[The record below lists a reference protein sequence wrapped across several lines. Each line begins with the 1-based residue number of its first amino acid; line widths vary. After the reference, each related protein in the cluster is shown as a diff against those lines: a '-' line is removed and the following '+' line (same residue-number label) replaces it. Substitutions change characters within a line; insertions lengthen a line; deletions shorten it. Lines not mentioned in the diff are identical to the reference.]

1 MTSRHPPFISRS
13 YGSPTTTEGDPMLKP
28 ALVLTV
34 IALAVSLPADGV
46 ARSGSGGFSAHVT
59 NPWFPLEPGTTYTYV
74 GVKDGKPSRDVI
86 LVTRR
91 TITIAGAPCV
101 VVSDR
106 LYLAGHLQERTLDYY
121 SQNASGDVW
130 YFGEDTAELD
140 EKGHV
145 TTTEG
150 TWRAGVDGARP
161 GIFMPAHPRVGQTGQ
176 PEFYKGHA
184 QDHFRV
190 VAFLGPNALR
200 TEEWTPL
207 EPGVLDHK
215 LYVRSVG
222 DVFER
227 TVKGGDEL
235 NELVRVTR
243 R

>member
-1 MTSRHPPFISRS
+1 
-13 YGSPTTTEGDPMLKP
+13 MLKS
-28 ALVLTV
+28 ALVLTA

-46 ARSGSGGFSAHVT
+46 ARSGSEGFSARVT
-59 NPWFPLEPGTTYTYV
+59 NPWFPLKPGTTYTYV

-86 LVTRR
+86 HVTRR

-215 LYVRSVG
+215 LYVRGLG

>member
-1 MTSRHPPFISRS
+1 
-13 YGSPTTTEGDPMLKP
+13 MLKP
-28 ALVLTV
+28 ALVLTA

-46 ARSGSGGFSAHVT
+46 ARSGSGGFSARVT
-59 NPWFPLEPGTTYTYV
+59 NPWFPLKPGTTYTYV

-215 LYVRSVG
+215 LYVRGVG

>member
-1 MTSRHPPFISRS
+1 
-13 YGSPTTTEGDPMLKP
+13 MLKP
-28 ALVLTV
+28 ALILVAAALTV
-34 IALAVSLPADGV
+34 VLPGAGLAGA
-46 ARSGSGGFSAHVT
+46 GSGGFSARVT
-59 NPWFPLEPGTTYTYV
+59 NPWFPLAPGTTYTYT
-74 GVKDGKPSRDVI
+74 GVKDGKPSRDVVT
-86 LVTRR
+86 VTRR
-91 TITIAGAPCV
+91 TITISGAPCV

-106 LYLAGHLQERTLDYY
+106 LYLAGHLHERTLDYY
-121 SQNASGDVW
+121 SQSAKGDVW

-140 EKGHV
+140 EQGHV

-150 TWRAGVDGARP
+150 TWRAGVDGARA

-190 VAFLGPNALR
+190 VAYLGPNALR

-215 LYVRSVG
+215 LYVRGVG
-222 DVFER
+222 AVLER

-235 NELVRVTR
+235 NELVSVRG
-243 R
+243 

>member
-1 MTSRHPPFISRS
+1 
-13 YGSPTTTEGDPMLKP
+13 MLKP
-28 ALVLTV
+28 ALVLLS
-34 IALAVSLPADGV
+34 IATAVALPAASLAGGG
-46 ARSGSGGFSAHVT
+46 AGGFSARVT
-59 NPWFPLEPGTTYTYV
+59 NPWFPLTPATTYTYN
-74 GVKDGKPSRDVI
+74 GVKDGKPSRDV
-86 LVTRR
+86 VTVTHR

-121 SQNASGDVW
+121 SQSAKGDVW

-140 EKGHV
+140 AHGHV
-145 TTTEG
+145 TTMEG
-150 TWRAGVDGARP
+150 TWRAGVQGARP
-161 GIFMPAHPRVGQTGQ
+161 GIFMPAHPHVGQTGR

-190 VAFLGPNALR
+190 VAFLGPNAMR

-215 LYVRSVG
+215 LYVRGVG
-222 DVFER
+222 DVLER

-235 NELVRVTR
+235 NELVSVR
-243 R
+243 RSG

>member
-1 MTSRHPPFISRS
+1 
-13 YGSPTTTEGDPMLKP
+13 
-28 ALVLTV
+28 
-34 IALAVSLPADGV
+34 
-46 ARSGSGGFSAHVT
+46 
-59 NPWFPLEPGTTYTYV
+59 
-74 GVKDGKPSRDVI
+74 
-86 LVTRR
+86 
-91 TITIAGAPCV
+91 

-215 LYVRSVG
+215 LYVRGLG

>member
-1 MTSRHPPFISRS
+1 
-13 YGSPTTTEGDPMLKP
+13 MLKP
-28 ALVLTV
+28 ALVLTA

-46 ARSGSGGFSAHVT
+46 ARSGSGGFSARVT
-59 NPWFPLEPGTTYTYV
+59 NPWFPLKPGTTYTYV

-121 SQNASGDVW
+121 SQNASGNVW

>member
-1 MTSRHPPFISRS
+1 MMRLRILLSAALIAGAFGTIGAAGASRL
-13 YGSPTTTEGDPMLKP
+13 DP
-28 ALVLTV
+28 
-34 IALAVSLPADGV
+34 GQ
-46 ARSGSGGFSAHVT
+46 FSATVT
-59 NPWFPLEPGTTYTYV
+59 NPWFPLAPGTTYTYL
-74 GVKDGKPSRDVI
+74 GVKDGKPSRD
-86 LVTRR
+86 LVAVTHR
-91 TITIAGAPCV
+91 TITIADAPCV

-106 LYLAGHLQERTLDYY
+106 LYLAGHLAERTLDYY
-121 SQNASGDVW
+121 SQNANGDVW

-140 EKGHV
+140 TKGRV
-145 TTTEG
+145 TSREG

-176 PEFYKGHA
+176 PEFYRGHA

-215 LYVRSVG
+215 LYVRGVG
-222 DVFER
+222 DVLER

-235 NELVRVTR
+235 NELVSVQRP
-243 R
+243 

>member
-1 MTSRHPPFISRS
+1 
-13 YGSPTTTEGDPMLKP
+13 MLKP
-28 ALVLTV
+28 ALVLLS
-34 IALAVSLPADGV
+34 IATAVALPAASLAGGG
-46 ARSGSGGFSAHVT
+46 AGGFSARVT
-59 NPWFPLEPGTTYTYV
+59 NPWFPLRPGTTYTYF

-86 LVTRR
+86 KVTRR

-121 SQNASGDVW
+121 SQSAKGDVW

-140 EKGHV
+140 ARGNV

-150 TWRAGVDGARP
+150 TWRAGVQGARP

-190 VAFLGPNALR
+190 VALLGPNAMR

-215 LYVRSVG
+215 LYVRGVG
-222 DVFER
+222 DVLER

-235 NELVRVTR
+235 NELVSVRTS
-243 R
+243 

>member
-1 MTSRHPPFISRS
+1 
-13 YGSPTTTEGDPMLKP
+13 MLKS
-28 ALVLTV
+28 ALVLTA

-46 ARSGSGGFSAHVT
+46 ARSGSEGFSARVT
-59 NPWFPLEPGTTYTYV
+59 NPWFPLKPGTTYTYV

-86 LVTRR
+86 HVTRR

-150 TWRAGVDGARP
+150 TWRAGADGARP

-222 DVFER
+222 EVFER

>member
-1 MTSRHPPFISRS
+1 
-13 YGSPTTTEGDPMLKP
+13 MLKS
-28 ALVLTV
+28 ALVLTA

-46 ARSGSGGFSAHVT
+46 ARSGSEGFSARVT
-59 NPWFPLEPGTTYTYV
+59 NPWFPLKPGTTYTYV

-86 LVTRR
+86 HVTRR

>member
-1 MTSRHPPFISRS
+1 
-13 YGSPTTTEGDPMLKP
+13 MLKS
-28 ALVLTV
+28 ALVLTA

-46 ARSGSGGFSAHVT
+46 ARSGSEGFSARVT
-59 NPWFPLEPGTTYTYV
+59 NPWFPLKPGTTYTYV

-161 GIFMPAHPRVGQTGQ
+161 GIFIPAHPRVGQTGQ

>member
-1 MTSRHPPFISRS
+1 
-13 YGSPTTTEGDPMLKP
+13 MLKP
-28 ALVLTV
+28 ALVLV
-34 IALAVSLPADGV
+34 AIAIAVALPGGSLAT
-46 ARSGSGGFSAHVT
+46 SGSGGFSARVT
-59 NPWFPLEPGTTYTYV
+59 NPWFPLKPRTTYAYV
-74 GVKDGKPSRDVI
+74 GVKDGKPSRDVVT
-86 LVTRR
+86 VTRR

-140 EKGHV
+140 AKGRV
-145 TTTEG
+145 TSTEG
-150 TWRAGVDGARP
+150 TWRAGVHGARP

-176 PEFYKGHA
+176 QEFYKGHA

-190 VAFLGPNALR
+190 AAFLGPNGLR
-200 TEEWTPL
+200 MEEWTPL

-215 LYVRSVG
+215 LYVRGVG
-222 DVFER
+222 VVVER

-235 NELVRVTR
+235 NELISVR
-243 R
+243 

>member
-1 MTSRHPPFISRS
+1 
-13 YGSPTTTEGDPMLKP
+13 MLKS
-28 ALVLTV
+28 ALVLTA

-46 ARSGSGGFSAHVT
+46 ARSGSEGFSARVT
-59 NPWFPLEPGTTYTYV
+59 NPWFPLKPGTTYTYV

-222 DVFER
+222 EVFER

>member
-1 MTSRHPPFISRS
+1 
-13 YGSPTTTEGDPMLKP
+13 MLKP
-28 ALVLTV
+28 ALVLTA

-46 ARSGSGGFSAHVT
+46 ARSGSGGFSARVT
-59 NPWFPLEPGTTYTYV
+59 NPWFPLKPGTTYTYV

-140 EKGHV
+140 EKWHV

>member
-1 MTSRHPPFISRS
+1 
-13 YGSPTTTEGDPMLKP
+13 MLKP
-28 ALVLTV
+28 ALVLTA

-46 ARSGSGGFSAHVT
+46 ARSGSEGFSARVT
-59 NPWFPLEPGTTYTYV
+59 NPWFPLKPGTTYTYV

-86 LVTRR
+86 HVTRR

-150 TWRAGVDGARP
+150 TWRAGADGARP

-222 DVFER
+222 EVFER

>member
-1 MTSRHPPFISRS
+1 
-13 YGSPTTTEGDPMLKP
+13 MLKS
-28 ALVLTV
+28 ALVLTA

-46 ARSGSGGFSAHVT
+46 ARSGSEGFSARVT
-59 NPWFPLEPGTTYTYV
+59 NPWFPLKPGTTYTYV

-86 LVTRR
+86 HVTRR

-150 TWRAGVDGARP
+150 TWRAGADGARP

-215 LYVRSVG
+215 LYVRGLG

>member
-1 MTSRHPPFISRS
+1 
-13 YGSPTTTEGDPMLKP
+13 
-28 ALVLTV
+28 
-34 IALAVSLPADGV
+34 
-46 ARSGSGGFSAHVT
+46 VT
-59 NPWFPLEPGTTYTYV
+59 NPWFPLQPGTIYTYV
-74 GVKDGKPSRDVI
+74 GVKDGKPSRDVVK
-86 LVTRR
+86 VTRR

-106 LYLAGHLQERTLDYY
+106 LYLDGHLEERTLDYY

-145 TTTEG
+145 TSTEG

-161 GIFMPAHPRVGQTGQ
+161 GVFMPAHPRVGQTGQ
-176 PEFYKGHA
+176 PEFYKGQA
-184 QDHFRV
+184 EDHFRIA
-190 VAFLGPNALR
+190 AFLGPNALR

-215 LYVRSVG
+215 LYVRGVG
-222 DVFER
+222 DVLER

-235 NELVRVTR
+235 NELVSVR
-243 R
+243 RSG

>member
-1 MTSRHPPFISRS
+1 MLRPTLVAVAATIAVALPG
-13 YGSPTTTEGDPMLKP
+13 GS
-28 ALVLTV
+28 
-34 IALAVSLPADGV
+34 LAGGGA
-46 ARSGSGGFSAHVT
+46 GGFSARET
-59 NPWFPLEPGTTYTYV
+59 NPWFPLTPATTYTYN
-74 GVKDGKPSRDVI
+74 GVKDGKPSRDV
-86 LVTRR
+86 VTVTHR

-106 LYLAGHLQERTLDYY
+106 LYLAGHLEERTLDYY
-121 SQNASGDVW
+121 SQSARGDVW

-140 EKGHV
+140 AHGNV

-150 TWRAGVDGARP
+150 TWRAGVHGARP

-190 VAFLGPNALR
+190 VAFLGPNAMR

-215 LYVRSVG
+215 LYLRGVG
-222 DVFER
+222 DVLER

-235 NELVRVTR
+235 NELVSVRTS
-243 R
+243 

>member
-1 MTSRHPPFISRS
+1 
-13 YGSPTTTEGDPMLKP
+13 MLKP
-28 ALVLTV
+28 ALVLTAV
-34 IALAVSLPADGV
+34 ALAVSLPADGV
-46 ARSGSGGFSAHVT
+46 ARSGSGGFSARVT
-59 NPWFPLEPGTTYTYV
+59 NPWFPLKPGTTYTYV